1 MYIAKPEA
9 GSQGRG
15 IFLFK
20 KSDNFHSDEPL
31 VVQEYINRPFTM
43 EGLKF
48 DFRIYVLLKSISPLK
63 IFMYRE
69 GLSRFATHPYE
80 QAEDNNL

>member
-20 KSDNFHSDEPL
+20 MTDNFKSEQPL
-31 VVQEYINRPFTM
+31 VVQEYINHPFTI
-43 EGLKF
+43 EELKF

-63 IFMYRE
+63 ILMYR
-69 GLSRFATHPYE
+69 
-80 QAEDNNL
+80 